1 MAVDNRAEGPVPCGA
16 GKAKAPPAPSL
27 YLLFLSSRVREDEG
41 LRLNLN
47 NLTGQEELQ
56 RQSELKLAEQARE
69 QEAAR
74 QQQNDKHDIVLPAE
88 EVVKLRPE
96 ELNPAKPEPLIPDS
110 GVLASVRDSERPDGR
125 EMQLADNVRKE
136 NALPDKSLN
145 EESRASRV
153 VADLAR
159 AEQDMV
165 RQTGDSGRGRMP
177 EIEEQTLTRTIQKE
191 R

>member
-1 MAVDNRAEGPVPCGA
+1 MHPKDGVVWQTGQE
-16 GKAKAPPAPSL
+16 APSANL
-27 YLLFLSSRVREDEG
+27 MKISGGVRDDED
-41 LRLNLN
+41 LRLNLSS
-47 NLTGQEELQ
+47 LTGQEELQ
-56 RQSELKLAEQARE
+56 RLSEQKLAEQARE

-74 QQQNDKHDIVLPAE
+74 QQQNDGRAIVLPAE
-88 EVVKLRPE
+88 ETVKLRPE
-96 ELNPAKPEPLIPDS
+96 ELNPTKPEPLIPDS
-110 GVLASVRDSERPDGR
+110 GVLASVRDSEQPDGR
-125 EMQLADNVRKE
+125 ELLLADSVRKE
-136 NALPDKSLN
+136 NAVPDKSSH

-165 RQTGDSGRGRMP
+165 RQTGDGGRGRMP